1 MRLFSERPIDYIRKC
16 VCVQCGLRKE
26 VHVICKS
33 ALFDSVL
40 PEGWSKLNRPGLIP
54 GDYCSE
60 CSSRVLEAHKRI
72 YG

>member
-1 MRLFSERPIDYIRKC
+1 
-16 VCVQCGLRKE
+16 VQCGLRKE